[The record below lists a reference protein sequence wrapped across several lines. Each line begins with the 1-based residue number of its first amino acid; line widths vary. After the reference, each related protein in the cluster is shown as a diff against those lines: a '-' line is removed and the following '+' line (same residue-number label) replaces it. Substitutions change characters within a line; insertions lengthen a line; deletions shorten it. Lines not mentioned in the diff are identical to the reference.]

1 MWRRDVDGAKDGRRA
16 RLFLLLILALG
27 LFARL
32 WQFGA
37 VPGDLNQDEA
47 FAAYEAWS
55 LLTTGRDTAGYAFPV
70 YLTAWGSG
78 MNALES
84 YLMLPFIALFGLK
97 VWAIRLPQ
105 LLVALL
111 SIPAVYGA
119 GRRLFGER
127 TGLLAA
133 LLLAVCP
140 WHVLLSRWGLES
152 NLAPGFLLFGFYFFL
167 RSLED
172 SRFLPAAAL
181 MDGLALYAY
190 ATIWPAMPF
199 LLAGRTLYCAA
210 HGKLRFGRN
219 LLDACLILG
228 LLALPLLLF
237 LAVNFGLISEIRT
250 PYFSVPK
257 LLYLRA
263 GEMSPSELPQHL
275 LHLLQMLLAQTDG
288 LIWNSARGF
297 SFLYLLSIPSTLT
310 GLILTAQ
317 GSFRRSYRPE
327 ALLLM
332 QLLAG
337 ALPGLLV
344 QANVNR
350 VNGLFIPLVLA
361 TAMGLSWLASQFGK
375 WTLPAVVTLYLLFF
389 AGFEVYYFTDFQ
401 PEAGLSFGE
410 GLEEV
415 LDAAAEEP
423 GTVWVSEDVYYPQV
437 LFFTR
442 LPAEEFRQTVRYR
455 NYPAAYL
462 EAESFGRYRFGFS
475 GPAAGE
481 GCYIL
486 SLWDDREPFV
496 EAGFTMESYGNF
508 TLAVR

>member
-1 MWRRDVDGAKDGRRA
+1 MEGERSRRKRRI
-16 RLFLLLILALG
+16 LLLLIFAAG

-32 WQFGA
+32 WQFGT

-84 YLMLPFIALFGLK
+84 YLMIPFIALFGLK
-97 VWAIRLPQ
+97 VWVIRLPQ
-105 LLVALL
+105 LLTALL
-111 SIPAVYGA
+111 SIPVVYGA

-127 TGLLAA
+127 AGLLAA

-140 WHVLLSRWGLES
+140 WHVMMSRWALES

-167 RSLED
+167 RGLED

-181 MDGLALYAY
+181 ADGLALYAY
-190 ATIWPAMPF
+190 ATIWPVMPF
-199 LLAGRTLYCAA
+199 LLAGRVLYCAA
-210 HGKLRFGRN
+210 KGRLRFDRD
-219 LLDACLILG
+219 LLDACLLLG

-237 LAVNFGLISEIRT
+237 LAVNFGLIAEIRT

-257 LLYLRA
+257 LLVLRA
-263 GEMSPSELPQHL
+263 GEMSPAGLPRHL
-275 LHLLQMLLAQTDG
+275 LHLLQMLLFQTDG

-297 SFLYLLSIPSTLT
+297 SFLYLISIPFTLS

-317 GSFRRSYRPE
+317 GSFKGRSFAPE

-337 ALPGLLV
+337 MAPGLLV
-344 QANVNR
+344 EANVNR

-361 TAMGLSWLASQFGK
+361 TALGLDWLAARAGK
-375 WTLPAVVTLYLLFF
+375 RALPAAAALYILFF
-389 AGFEVYYFTDFQ
+389 AGFERYYFTDFQ

-423 GTVWVSEDVYYPQV
+423 GTVWVSEDVYYPQL
-437 LFFTR
+437 LFFTQM
-442 LPAEEFRQTVRYR
+442 PAEQFRQTVRYR

-462 EAESFGRYRFGFS
+462 KAETIGRYRFGFS
-475 GPAAGE
+475 GPEAGE

-486 SLWDDREPFV
+486 SLWDDKSPFID
-496 EAGFTMESYGNF
+496 AGYTFTAYGNYI
-508 TLAVR
+508 LAVQ

>member
-1 MWRRDVDGAKDGRRA
+1 MDGAKAGGKA
-16 RLFLLLILALG
+16 RLFLLLIFAVG

-32 WQFGA
+32 WQFGTI
-37 VPGDLNQDEA
+37 PGDLNQDEA

-84 YLMLPFIALFGLK
+84 YLMIPFIALFGLE
-97 VWAIRLPQ
+97 VWAVRLPQ

-133 LLLAVCP
+133 LLLAICP
-140 WHVLLSRWGLES
+140 WHVLLSRWALES

-167 RSLED
+167 RGLED

-190 ATIWPAMPF
+190 AAIWPVMPF
-199 LLAGRTLYCAA
+199 LLAGRALYCAA
-210 HGKLRFGRN
+210 HGRLRLDRD
-219 LLDACLILG
+219 LLDACLLLG

-237 LAVNFGLISEIRT
+237 LAVNYGLIPEIRT
-250 PYFSVPK
+250 PVFSVPK
-257 LLYLRA
+257 LLVLRS
-263 GEMSPSELPQHL
+263 GEMSLAGLPQHL
-275 LHLLQMLLAQTDG
+275 LYLLQMLLFQTDG

-297 SFLYLLSIPSTLT
+297 SFLYLLSIPFTLT
-310 GLILTAQ
+310 GLILTVQ
-317 GSFRRSYRPE
+317 RSFRRRTWTPE

-337 ALPGLLV
+337 LVPGLLV
-344 QANVNR
+344 AANVNR
-350 VNGLFIPLVLA
+350 INGFFIPLALA
-361 TAMGLSWLASQFGK
+361 TALGLSWQAARAGK
-375 WTLPAVVTLYLLFF
+375 WALPATVTLYLLFF

-401 PEAGLSFGE
+401 PEVGLSFGE

-423 GTVWVSEDVYYPQV
+423 GTVWVSKDVYYPQL

-455 NYPAAYL
+455 IYPSAYL
-462 EAESFGRYRFGFS
+462 EARAVGRYRFGFS

-481 GCYIL
+481 DCYIL
-486 SLWDDREPFV
+486 SLWDDRSPFI
-496 EAGFTMESYGNF
+496 EEGFTMESYGNF
-508 TLAVR
+508 ILAVR